1 MTLFFRGI
9 NCTQEAEQSDPSD
22 HIRVAARPPWG
33 AVSRPVVRQVVQPQH
48 LKPLFGARRLYVPAW
63 QASAAHDGNDDDNF
77 EFLMYSS
84 I

>member
-48 LKPLFGARRLYVPAW
+48 LKPLLFGARRLYVPAW

-77 EFLMYSS
+77 EIISS
-84 I
+84 S